1 MKIVKMA
8 ELKKTPEYQKLSYA
22 NEALLKY
29 IKKNY
34 CRVERDHCHW
44 TGEFRGTA
52 HNHCNRQYRTTYKIP
67 VFFHYMSGY
76 DGHIIFENI
85 AKFDMKKPPTG
96 IAKSLEKYQ
105 NRKP

>member
-29 IKKNY
+29 IMKNY

-67 VFFHYMSGY
+67 VFFHYMPGY
-76 DGHIIFENI
+76 DEHIIFEKI
-85 AKFDMKKPPTG
+85 AKLDMKKPPTG